1 MWDGA
6 NFFAFR
12 GAVQWIPNMEKTQS
26 LKERLDRFLNKQRV
40 AMYKPIQVAEILY
53 RVRLGLDGMNLD
65 QIDNVEVYRNPSKHW
80 RDTVS
85 KMLIGQVSTSS
96 QKFQDNLFEENAV
109 PPSLL
114 KQLAEVN
121 NQFNGVVERYIY
133 QRFALRQKA
142 IRRVYDYVKRVREA
156 SLDQFDLTR
165 FLSLF
170 RAESGLRRSID
181 KAYELVVYALFSAL
195 LQQLRVKV
203 QVSVDMAQ
211 SRLLEEFGDFTR
223 VVLGIDSQVPLREF
237 HAGIYRAGVTNAA
250 DRGLDLWANFGPA
263 VQVKHISLSE
273 EIAEDI
279 ANEVRA
285 DEIVIVCKDA
295 EAEVVRQVCEQL
307 GQRLRGIVRE
317 SDLVSWYQRA
327 LSPTWRN
334 SLGKALIDSL
344 HRELQLE
351 FPFSETFEPF
361 YKERGYDRIPKP
373 DEPCAFWE
381 ADHWAENS

>member
-1 MWDGA
+1 
-6 NFFAFR
+6 
-12 GAVQWIPNMEKTQS
+12 
-26 LKERLDRFLNKQRV
+26 
-40 AMYKPIQVAEILY
+40 
-53 RVRLGLDGMNLD
+53 
-65 QIDNVEVYRNPSKHW
+65 
-80 RDTVS
+80 
-85 KMLIGQVSTSS
+85 MLIGQVSTSS

-114 KQLAEVN
+114 KQLVEVN
-121 NQFNGVVERYIY
+121 NQFGGVVERYIY
-133 QRFALRQKA
+133 QRFALRHKA
-142 IRRVYDYVKRVREA
+142 IRRVYHYVKKVREA
-156 SLDQFDLTR
+156 GVDQFDLTQ

-250 DRGLDLWANFGPA
+250 DRGLDLWGNFGPA

-279 ANEVRA
+279 AHEVRA

>member
-1 MWDGA
+1 
-6 NFFAFR
+6 
-12 GAVQWIPNMEKTQS
+12 
-26 LKERLDRFLNKQRV
+26 
-40 AMYKPIQVAEILY
+40 
-53 RVRLGLDGMNLD
+53 
-65 QIDNVEVYRNPSKHW
+65 
-80 RDTVS
+80 
-85 KMLIGQVSTSS
+85 MLIGQVSTSS

-142 IRRVYDYVKRVREA
+142 IRRVYHYVKKVREA
-156 SLDQFDLTR
+156 GVDQFDLTQ

-170 RAESGLRRSID
+170 HAESGLRRSID

-203 QVSVDMAQ
+203 QVSVEPAQ

-250 DRGLDLWANFGPA
+250 DRGLDLWGNFGPA

-327 LSPTWRN
+327 LNPTWRN